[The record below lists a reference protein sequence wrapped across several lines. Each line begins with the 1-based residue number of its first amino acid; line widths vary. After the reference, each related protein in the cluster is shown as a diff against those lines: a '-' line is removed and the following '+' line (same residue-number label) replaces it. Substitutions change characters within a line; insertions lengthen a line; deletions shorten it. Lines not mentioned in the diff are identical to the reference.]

1 MTENP
6 LYIAVLDGDARG
18 ARAAVEEALNAGADP
33 QDLLS
38 SYMIPAMDEV
48 GKRFDD
54 GEYFVPELLIAAR
67 AMKSG
72 LELLR
77 PLLAETGAKPVGTVI
92 VGTVRGDLHDI
103 GKNLVASMLEG
114 GGFKV
119 IDLGVDVAPEKF
131 TAAIN
136 EYHPD
141 ILAMSALLTTTMP
154 GMKSTIDVL
163 KQEGLRDCVKIM
175 IGGAPVT
182 RRYAAEIGADAFS
195 ESASGAVREAKS
207 LLNR

>member
-1 MTENP
+1 MRDNP
-6 LYIAVLDGDARG
+6 LYNAVLDGDARG
-18 ARAAVEEALNAGADP
+18 AKAAVEEALAIGADP

-54 GEYFVPELLIAAR
+54 GEYFVPELLISAR
-67 AMKSG
+67 AMKAG
-72 LELLR
+72 MELLR
-77 PLLAETGAKPVGTVI
+77 PLLAETGAKPVGTVV

-119 IDLGVDVAPEKF
+119 IDLGVDVGPEKF
-131 TAAIN
+131 TAAIT
-136 EYHPD
+136 EHHPD
-141 ILAMSALLTTTMP
+141 IVAMSALLTTTMP
-154 GMKSTIDVL
+154 GMKATIEEL
-163 KQEGLRDCVKIM
+163 TRAGIRNSVKVM

-207 LLNR
+207 LLNA

>member
-48 GKRFDD
+48 GKRFED

-136 EYHPD
+136 EHHPD

-154 GMKSTIDVL
+154 GMKTTIDVL
-163 KQEGLRDCVKIM
+163 KLDGLRDSVKIM
-175 IGGAPVT
+175 VGGAPVT
-182 RRYAAEIGADAFS
+182 RRYATEIGADAFS